1 MTATQE
7 FDPTI
12 HTETVAHTYTIENEN
27 LQHSVSVV
35 HERGRGYAWRIW
47 PSAHLLTKFLA
58 KELKT
63 RKNCPIDFI
72 DIGCG
77 AGLVGLAVAAS
88 AGSKKVVL
96 TDLADQLGSAQRS
109 LDLNDEEVKAKT
121 RLMPLPWGD
130 LEAGKKVIE
139 TLSDDDD
146 ERELWVCGSGLVY
159 FDSLMAPLA
168 DTFQQL
174 LNARPKAVAYIGQI
188 KRNWKVEKR
197 FFTKLC
203 RQRGLDCDLLYSA
216 LVEENDGCGQ
226 ETDGTF
232 KILEEHDITANEEGD
247 WNLRLYKLTRK
258 D

>member
-1 MTATQE
+1 
-7 FDPTI
+7 
-12 HTETVAHTYTIENEN
+12 
-27 LQHSVSVV
+27 
-35 HERGRGYAWRIW
+35 
-47 PSAHLLTKFLA
+47 
-58 KELKT
+58 
-63 RKNCPIDFI
+63 
-72 DIGCG
+72 
-77 AGLVGLAVAAS
+77 
-88 AGSKKVVL
+88 
-96 TDLADQLGSAQRS
+96 
-109 LDLNDEEVKAKT
+109 
-121 RLMPLPWGD
+121 MPLPWGD

-139 TLSDDDD
+139 ALSADGNEED
-146 ERELWVCGSGLVY
+146 RELWVCGSGLVY

-203 RQRGLDCDLLYSA
+203 RQRGLDCELLYSA

-232 KILEEHDITANEEGD
+232 KVLEEHDITAPEEGD